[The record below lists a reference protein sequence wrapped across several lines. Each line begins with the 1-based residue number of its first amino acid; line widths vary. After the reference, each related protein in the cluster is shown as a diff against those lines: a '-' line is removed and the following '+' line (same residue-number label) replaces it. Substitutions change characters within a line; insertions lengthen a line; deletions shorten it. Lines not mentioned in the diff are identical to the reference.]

1 VRRRPLTEVSSRELR
16 ALLDEEVACWGEELL
31 WDFRDISSAVASS
44 LDHRALTGYVI
55 QDGPRA
61 IAYGYYMLECE
72 RVILGSLFA
81 SAGFRQQ
88 GLEDGLL
95 ETLLLDAQRHPGND
109 RVECQTLF
117 STLGSALPY
126 FAKAGFE
133 SRGRHY
139 LVRELNGGL
148 PSLPQG
154 FMPRTFRR
162 DDIARAAWIVYRSH
176 QGSLDAA
183 LNLTYS
189 SVASCRNFI
198 ETVVLREGCGRFEP
212 EASFVA
218 EGPEGPWGIL
228 LASRLSRTN
237 GHICQVSVLPEA
249 QAQGLGTALMAWA
262 LHALRREGMSA
273 ASLSV
278 TVDNRAAYRLYERLG
293 FRLHKEFAAHAWVR
307 PPARIE
313 LPGTG
318 Q

>member
-1 VRRRPLTEVSSRELR
+1 MRRRPLTEVSSRDLR
-16 ALLDEEVACWGEELL
+16 ALLEEEVAYWGEELL
-31 WDFRDISSAVASS
+31 WDFRDISAAVASS
-44 LDHRALTGYVI
+44 LDHRALSGYVI
-55 QDGPRA
+55 QDGPRSV
-61 IAYGYYMLECE
+61 AYGYYMLECE

-81 SAGFRQQ
+81 SAAFRQQ

-95 ETLLLDAQRHPGND
+95 ETLLLDAQRHPAND

-117 STLGSALPY
+117 STLGSGLPY

-139 LVRELNGGL
+139 LVRELDGGMPAL
-148 PSLPQG
+148 PRG

-162 DDIARAAWIVYRSH
+162 DDIARAAWIVHRSH

-189 SVASCRNFI
+189 TVASCRNFI
-198 ETVVLREGCGRFEP
+198 ETVVMREGCGRFEP
-212 EASFVA
+212 EASLVA
-218 EGPEGPWGIL
+218 EGPDGPWGIL

-237 GHICQVSVLPEA
+237 GHVCQVSVLPEA
-249 QAQGLGTALMAWA
+249 QGQGLGAGLMAWA

-278 TVDNRAAYRLYERLG
+278 TVDNKAAYRLYERLG

-313 LPGTG
+313 LPHTG

>member
-1 VRRRPLTEVSSRELR
+1 MR
-16 ALLDEEVACWGEELL
+16 ALLEEEVAYWGEELL
-31 WDFRDISSAVASS
+31 WDFRDISAAVASS
-44 LDHRALTGYVI
+44 LDHRALSGYVT
-55 QDGPRA
+55 QEGPRSV
-61 IAYGYYMLECE
+61 AYGYYMLEAE
-72 RVILGSLFA
+72 RVIIGSLFA
-81 SAGFRQQ
+81 SAGFREQ
-88 GLEDGLL
+88 GLEAGLL
-95 ETLLLDAQRHPGND
+95 ETLLLDAQRHAGND

-117 STLGSALPY
+117 STLGSALPC

-139 LVRELNGGL
+139 LIRELDETIPPL
-148 PSLPQG
+148 PRD
-154 FMPRTFRR
+154 FMRRTFRR
-162 DDIARAAWIVYRSH
+162 EDIPRAAWIVHRSH

-189 SVASCRNFI
+189 TVASCRNFI

-218 EGPEGPWGIL
+218 EGPDGPWGVL

-237 GHICQVSVLPEA
+237 GHVCQVSVLPEA
-249 QAQGLGTALMAWA
+249 QGRGLGSALMAWA
-262 LHALRREGMSA
+262 LHGLRREGMSA

-307 PPARIE
+307 PPARIT
-313 LPGTG
+313 LPATG
-318 Q
+318 R